1 MLTSTPV
8 SCLDAA
14 CSFPDSLSPP
24 AEADG
29 TELHCSSPIGING
42 TGPAQQAKHV
52 QHRPSAV
59 AKVQLPGATG
69 RLQGPCMAED
79 RMASAPPQQSRRRWQ
94 LNASAQ
100 VSEVVNIIVSF
111 DENKS
116 LLLDMWFER
125 SILLLHVTATCTQIL
140 L

>member
-1 MLTSTPV
+1 
-8 SCLDAA
+8 
-14 CSFPDSLSPP
+14 
-24 AEADG
+24 
-29 TELHCSSPIGING
+29 
-42 TGPAQQAKHV
+42 
-52 QHRPSAV
+52 
-59 AKVQLPGATG
+59 
-69 RLQGPCMAED
+69 
-79 RMASAPPQQSRRRWQ
+79 MASAPPQQSRRRWQ

-125 SILLLHVTATCTQIL
+125 CILLLHVTATCTQIL